1 MFSYSKNSRFC
12 EKVPLAD
19 IAKQAGTPCYVYSSQ
34 TILENFQAYDESLAD
49 LPHSV
54 CYAVKANGSLG
65 ILSLLAHAGSGFDIV
80 SGGELYRLLKAGGVP
95 ATVVFSGVGER
106 SDDVVY
112 AFGRGL

>member
-65 ILSLLAHAGSGFDIV
+65 ILSLLAPAGAGFDIV
-80 SGGELYRLLKAGGVP
+80 SGGALH
-95 ATVVFSGVGER
+95 
-106 SDDVVY
+106 
-112 AFGRGL
+112 RGLKDGGDQAEVSFSVAG